1 MSAAPAPAGSLDRR
15 ALSAALVAYLF
26 WGLMPLLFRAGEAA
40 GSAPLETVAWR
51 ITASAPLALLLVVA
65 TGRLPALRA
74 LAARPRAL
82 LPLALS
88 AALAAVNWTVYV
100 SAVDAGR
107 TLDTSLGYYI
117 LPLINLAAGAWL
129 FGERLDAPQWA
140 AAALAGAGVALQAVA
155 VGGVPWVSLAVAFSF
170 AGYGIVRKRAAADA
184 QTGLFVEC
192 ALLLPLAL
200 GYIGW
205 LSAHGHASFG
215 ASPAA
220 SLILLLGG
228 PATALPLFLF
238 AVGARGLPLT
248 LMGFLQFIS
257 PTLQFALGL
266 EGGERLSPLGLVAF
280 GFIWA
285 GVAVFVAA
293 GLVKARPRRRALPA

>member
-1 MSAAPAPAGSLDRR
+1 MSTPAADGRLDRR
-15 ALSAALVAYLF
+15 ALAAAVSAYLF

-40 GSAPLETVAWR
+40 GSAALETVAWR
-51 ITASAPLALLLVVA
+51 IAAATPLAFALVVA

-74 LAARPRAL
+74 LFAQPRNL

-88 AALAAVNWTVYV
+88 AALVAVNWTVYV
-100 SAVDAGR
+100 SAVDAGH
-107 TLDTSLGYYI
+107 TLDASLGYYI

-129 FGERLDAPQWA
+129 FGERLDAPRWA
-140 AAALAGAGVALQAVA
+140 AAALAAVGVALQAA
-155 VGGVPWVSLAVAFSF
+155 ALGGVPWISLTLAVSF

-192 ALLLPLAL
+192 ALLLAPAL
-200 GYIGW
+200 GYIAW

-215 ASPAA
+215 SSPAA
-220 SLILLLGG
+220 TVILLLGG

-248 LMGFLQFIS
+248 LVGFLQFLS

-285 GVAVFVAA
+285 GVAVFVGAS
-293 GLVKARPRRRALPA
+293 LVRARPRRGAPPA